1 MNQVETLAIACGW
14 SLLIRERPSGETRMT
29 VSLSFHSPSPHMV
42 KPMSAAKKKKKSL
55 SNLQTFGVGST
66 FKLFKKGNTCKV
78 VAVENGK
85 VKFESDSGMTGSFPI
100 AKLGM
105 HV

>member
-1 MNQVETLAIACGW
+1 
-14 SLLIRERPSGETRMT
+14 
-29 VSLSFHSPSPHMV
+29 
-42 KPMSAAKKKKKSL
+42 MSAKKKSKSL
-55 SNLQTFGVGST
+55 SNLATFAVGSK

-78 VAVENGK
+78 TAIENGK

-100 AKLGM
+100 AKLDM